1 MNDRPSHSE
10 VFQLLGKRASTIKT
24 CFQIL
29 NGRGADVSVL
39 ELGTSRSFRS
49 GVIDTSNFISDYKAW
64 DWGAGCFTAAIKILV
79 PHCALTSVDPNPQ
92 ALAVARALLAGINAD
107 AQFHQLDSTTFLE
120 SAEQGYDLIYMDHA
134 ESGGD
139 DRCAILHRNDAA
151 TIVGRQLIK
160 PGGLILIDDIDTPFN
175 KGMYSMPY
183 LEANGFSRLSYNS
196 YQALYRR
203 D

>member
-1 MNDRPSHSE
+1 MTNRPSPNE
-10 VFQLLGKRASTIKT
+10 LFQLLGKRASTIKT
-24 CFQIL
+24 CFQVL
-29 NGRGADVSVL
+29 SGRGPGVSVL

-49 GVIDTSNFISDYKAW
+49 GVIDTSRFIPDYREW

-79 PHCALTSVDPNPQ
+79 PSCALTSVDPNPQ
-92 ALAVARALLAGINAD
+92 ALAVSRALLSGINAE
-107 AQFHQLDSTTFLE
+107 AEFHQLESTGFLE
-120 SAEQGYDLIYMDHA
+120 STGQAYDLIYMDHA

-139 DRCAILHRNDAA
+139 DQCAILHRNDAA
-151 TIVGRQLIK
+151 IIVNRQLIK

-183 LEANGFSRLSYNS
+183 LEACGFTRLSCNS